1 MAAPV
6 HIESVAQF
14 DGILK
19 DNTYTLIDFT
29 ASWCP
34 PCRQIAPIFE
44 KLSKA
49 NSKEGGFAFVKVDV
63 DEQRDIAAKYKITA
77 MPTFILL
84 KDGEP
89 VNNLRGADVV
99 GLNTLVKD
107 AAKDLETVEAKTS
120 EPTTTSEAPA
130 GDEPTVSGGYT
141 LGSGSHS
148 DWKTTL

>member
-1 MAAPV
+1 MAGPV
-6 HIESVAQF
+6 HIESVPQF
-14 DGILK
+14 DQILQ

-44 KLSKA
+44 NLSKT

-63 DEQRDIAAKYKITA
+63 DEQPDISAKYKITA

-84 KDGEP
+84 KDGQP
-89 VNNLRGADVV
+89 VNDLRGANVP
-99 GLNTLVKD
+99 GLQALVKG
-107 AAKDLETVEAKTS
+107 ATVDLESVEAEKAQGS
-120 EPTTTSEAPA
+120 AEE
-130 GDEPTVSGGYT
+130 ETVSGTYT
-141 LGSGSHS
+141 IGSHS